1 MSKEQAAPEQA
12 GPDQAGPEQAGQ
24 HYFTASPA
32 AAHRPG
38 LVQVVLPDLHFACAT
53 DSGVFSAGLAGP
65 GHPGAA
71 GNRAVSPGPG

>member
-12 GPDQAGPEQAGQ
+12 GPEQAGPEQAGQ

-38 LVQVVLPDLHFACAT
+38 LVQVVLPDLL
-53 DSGVFSAGLAGP
+53 G
-65 GHPGAA
+65 
-71 GNRAVSPGPG
+71 